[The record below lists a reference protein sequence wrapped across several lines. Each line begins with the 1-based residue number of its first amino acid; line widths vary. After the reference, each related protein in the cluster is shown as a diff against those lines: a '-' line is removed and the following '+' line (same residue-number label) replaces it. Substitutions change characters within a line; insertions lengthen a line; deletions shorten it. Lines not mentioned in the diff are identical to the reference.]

1 VSDIKHTI
9 NMLRPFYRGLPVIL
23 LAMILS
29 VIAAKVYLH
38 YATPK
43 YESASYIKLADAAIG
58 IPHSTLYRD
67 LDVFA
72 TSSNILAEVE
82 MVKSQVVIDRALKHL
97 DLGITIFQIGELRK
111 QELYDQTPFRII
123 ARPTDQRGYDST
135 YKMLVYQDSL
145 LVITSPGK
153 VKYKGKL
160 NHLLSTP
167 YLDLIVRKN
176 DSLLAVKPDIQVVGK
191 YELIVNA
198 HQTLR
203 DYIKQKIDVM
213 ETDKEVPVLR
223 IAFKTAVA
231 QKSADIV
238 NEISEAY
245 IRDYIDE
252 KYSAADTTVNFLD
265 KEVNNYSQK
274 LITAEKTME
283 NYKQDKGVI
292 NIKQETETNIRSLSE
307 LKTKLAGLQMDLIA
321 IDSLNHYI
329 QNGKADFNKLAP
341 NFQTFNDLLST
352 EIIKKVKSLQEE
364 KKDLLLKYTPEH
376 EQVQAVDNKLN
387 DLYAYMEESIN
398 NTRTNLQLKFVDLQK
413 TIRETEASMESYPE
427 KDRMMTVLD
436 RNFNLNDQIYR
447 FLREKRTDA
456 EIARAANISFHRIIT
471 MAEVPV
477 LPVFPVPILML
488 VLGAL
493 LGLIFG
499 TLGVYVIHFMKGKVN
514 NEVSIERN
522 SEIPVQAC
530 IPYFKTAAQAEV
542 AFQKLAIDLQVKKS
556 LEKGAILAITSFDKG
571 EGKRTVSLGL
581 AKAITSLGKTCVIL
595 DADGTLEGKGS
606 SFPDIQ
612 PAFRWGEQWFQ
623 PDRLAGIIRELQD
636 NYELVICK
644 TAPLSKNASSLLLLA
659 PATMTLFI
667 MDSRITK
674 MKRVE
679 EAGLLQQ
686 ELSLDNIH
694 FLLNREGYTPSLIRQ
709 VFRRIMRIFGKTRV
723 KPPIV

>member
-1 VSDIKHTI
+1 MSDIKHTI

-23 LAMILS
+23 LVMVLS
-29 VIAAKVYLH
+29 VMAAKIYLH

-43 YESASYIKLADAAIG
+43 YESAAYIKLADAAIG

-97 DLGITIFQIGELRK
+97 DLGITLFQIGELRK

-135 YKMLVYQDSL
+135 YKMIVYSDSL
-145 LVITSPGK
+145 LVITSPSK
-153 VKYKGKL
+153 IQYKGKL
-160 NHLLSTP
+160 DHLLSTP
-167 YLDLIVRKN
+167 YLDLIIRKN
-176 DSLLAVKPDIQVVGK
+176 DSLFQTKPKLPVNGK

-198 HQTLR
+198 HTTLR

-223 IAFKTAVA
+223 IAFKSAVA

-238 NEISEAY
+238 NQISEAY

-274 LITAEKTME
+274 LVTAEKSME

-364 KKDLLLKYTPEH
+364 KKDLLLKYTPAH

-471 MAEVPV
+471 MGEVPV
-477 LPVFPVPILML
+477 LPVFPVPVLMV

-499 TLGVYVIHFMKGKVN
+499 TMGIYIIHFIKGKVN
-514 NEVSIERN
+514 NEMSIERN
-522 SEIPVQAC
+522 SDIPVQAG
-530 IPYFKTAAQAEV
+530 IPFLKKAGQADV
-542 AFQKLAIDLQVKKS
+542 IFQKLAIDLQVKKS
-556 LEKGAILAITSFDKG
+556 LEKGAVLAITSFDKG
-571 EGKRTVSLGL
+571 EGKRTVSFGL
-581 AKAITSLGKTCVIL
+581 AKAITALGKTCVIL
-595 DADGTLEGKGS
+595 EAEGA
-606 SFPDIQ
+606 
-612 PAFRWGEQWFQ
+612 PARWGEQWFQ
-623 PDRLAGIIRELQD
+623 PERLAGIIRELQEKYD
-636 NYELVICK
+636 LVICK
-644 TAPLSKNASSLLLLA
+644 TAPLSENASSLLLLA
-659 PATMTLFI
+659 PATMTLFVL
-667 MDSRITK
+667 DSRITR

-679 EAGLLQQ
+679 EAGLLQK
-686 ELSLDNIH
+686 ELGLANFN
-694 FLLNREGYTPSLIRQ
+694 FLLNRAGYTPSLIRQ
-709 VFRRIMRIFGKTRV
+709 VSRRIGRIIGKTRP
-723 KPPIV
+723 KRPII